1 MSQNASNAADEK
13 QFEIS
18 QEALGTLGL
27 NQIAFI
33 KPVREENG
41 EHFVVHAADGT
52 AVRLFPSRELAEL
65 AIRQNDLQPVS
76 LH

>member
-13 QFEIS
+13 QFKIS

>member
-1 MSQNASNAADEK
+1 MTHDARNAHGDT

-18 QEALGTLGL
+18 PEDLGTLGM

-33 KPVREENG
+33 KSVRENDG

>member
-1 MSQNASNAADEK
+1 MTQNTSNPVDEK
-13 QFEIS
+13 HVEIS
-18 QEALGTLGL
+18 QEALGTLGM

-33 KPVREENG
+33 KTIREENG

>member
-1 MSQNASNAADEK
+1 MTHDARNAHGDT

-18 QEALGTLGL
+18 QEDLGTLGL

-33 KPVREENG
+33 KPVREEDS

-52 AVRLFPSRELAEL
+52 AVKLFPSRELAEL

>member
-52 AVRLFPSRELAEL
+52 AVRLFPSREMAEL